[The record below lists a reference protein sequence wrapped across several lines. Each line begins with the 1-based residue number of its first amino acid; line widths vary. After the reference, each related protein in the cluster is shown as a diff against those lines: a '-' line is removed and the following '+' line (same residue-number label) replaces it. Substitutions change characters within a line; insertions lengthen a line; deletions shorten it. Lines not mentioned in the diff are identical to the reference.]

1 MGLILQL
8 ESARQCDL
16 MVKSKDIWFLEIW
29 VHPACHLLVV
39 EPCQV
44 PCLAS
49 SQIPCLRNK
58 E

>member
-8 ESARQCDL
+8 KSARQCDL

-39 EPCQV
+39 EPQQKV
-44 PCLAS
+44 T
-49 SQIPCLRNK
+49 
-58 E
+58 